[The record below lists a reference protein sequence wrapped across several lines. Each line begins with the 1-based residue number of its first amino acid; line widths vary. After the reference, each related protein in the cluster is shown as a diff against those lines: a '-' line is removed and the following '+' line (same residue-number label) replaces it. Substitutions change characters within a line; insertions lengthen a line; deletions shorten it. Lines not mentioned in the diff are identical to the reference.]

1 MEIIATDRAPAAIGA
16 YSQAVVHQGM
26 VFASGQ
32 IALSADG
39 EWVGGD
45 AAAQAQQA
53 LENMSAVLQ
62 AAGSSLDLVLKST
75 IFLEDM
81 NDFAAVNAVYASFF
95 SNHRP
100 ARECVAAKGLP
111 KGAAV
116 EISCIAATEL
126 SCC

>member
-32 IALSADG
+32 IALRADG
-39 EWVGGD
+39 TWVGGD
-45 AAAQAQQA
+45 AATQARQA

-81 NDFAAVNAVYASFF
+81 DDFAAVNAVYASFF
-95 SNHRP
+95 SSHRP

-116 EISCIAATEL
+116 EISCIAATEQ